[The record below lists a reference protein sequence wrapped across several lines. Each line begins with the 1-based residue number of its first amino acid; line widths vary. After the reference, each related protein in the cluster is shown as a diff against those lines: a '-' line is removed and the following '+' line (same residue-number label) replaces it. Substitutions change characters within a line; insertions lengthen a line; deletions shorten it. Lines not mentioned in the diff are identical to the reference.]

1 MRLIQNDLHDT
12 PTYVRIKIYNKKQ
25 DTMKNETL
33 KINEKEVKSN
43 GWSKGDEIAHTKKRL
58 IDDEHINKLY
68 CDIYEIQ
75 PGKTNWPLHY
85 HTCNEEVFYII
96 AGHGEVLT
104 SSGIA
109 KVKTGDMIRF
119 PAGEKGV
126 HQLKNTSARETLKY
140 LDFGTTNLP
149 DVVFM
154 PADKKIELFAGE
166 SGQEKMCSYEDL

>member
-1 MRLIQNDLHDT
+1 M
-12 PTYVRIKIYNKKQ
+12 KQ
-25 DTMKNETL
+25 DTL
-33 KINEKEVKSN
+33 KINENDVRSL
-43 GWSKGDEIAHTKKRL
+43 GWSKGHEIAHTKKRL
-58 IDDEHINKLY
+58 IDEEHINKLY

-96 AGHGEVLT
+96 EGHGEAVTESGVLN
-104 SSGIA
+104 
-109 KVKTGDMIRF
+109 VKPGDMIRF

-126 HQLKNTSARETLKY
+126 HQLKNTSTSETLKY

-154 PADKKIELFAGE
+154 PADNKIELFPGE
-166 SGQEKMCSYEDL
+166 SGQEKMYSYKDL